1 MSWFGTAKAFAN
13 IQNGRTYAQVAS
25 QTPQYTCGTFTNR
38 DKVKGTRIV
47 TIPQRNANAA
57 LVTSSKVSIEPKSS
71 RPVGRASSVALN
83 HKVCSQKMIQLHKAN
98 FCLPTKNTFQILHD
112 LNENIDESHE
122 NAPTA
127 LDEVVTA
134 SAGTTLQ
141 TSHEKITNIVHKQ
154 VQEDRLEVSAPPN
167 NTHNN
172 IGFMPQKDT
181 DSLQLATLGD
191 GGTGFKPAPESG
203 HAYDLSFSD
212 PSAPLYVRE
221 EKIPLYIWNHRDNS
235 KDHKACL
242 RQNNGTFGYVP
253 LTDLKIY
260 TGPPVKWDVVPDIIQ
275 AHNLVRN
282 SGVPNFLKCRI
293 PVETNLNANI
303 WRTYLKDYWDQQ
315 LPDLLQ
321 FGFHRGSVITS
332 SYVNH
337 SSADQFQKHVDAYID
352 EELTHNAIYG
362 PFHEPPFPVHISP
375 LMTREKQNSDVRR
388 TIVDLSW
395 PKGASVNDFVHKC

>member
-1 MSWFGTAKAFAN
+1 
-13 IQNGRTYAQVAS
+13 
-25 QTPQYTCGTFTNR
+25 
-38 DKVKGTRIV
+38 
-47 TIPQRNANAA
+47 
-57 LVTSSKVSIEPKSS
+57 
-71 RPVGRASSVALN
+71 
-83 HKVCSQKMIQLHKAN
+83 MIQLDKAN
-98 FCLPTKNTFQILHD
+98 FCLPIKNSFQILHD
-112 LNENIDESHE
+112 LNENTDESHE

-167 NTHNN
+167 NMHNN
-172 IGFMPQKDT
+172 VGYMPEKDT
-181 DSLQLATLGD
+181 DSPQLATLGD

-221 EKIPLYIWNHRDNS
+221 EKIPLYIWNHGDNS

-242 RQNNGTFGYVP
+242 MQNNGTFGYVP

-293 PVETNLNANI
+293 PVETNC
-303 WRTYLKDYWDQQ
+303 
-315 LPDLLQ
+315 
-321 FGFHRGSVITS
+321 GSAAARLV
-332 SYVNH
+332 
-337 SSADQFQKHVDAYID
+337 
-352 EELTHNAIYG
+352 AIR
-362 PFHEPPFPVHISP
+362 FS
-375 LMTREKQNSDVRR
+375 VRF
-388 TIVDLSW
+388 S
-395 PKGASVNDFVHKC
+395 